1 MSLGEAA
8 RDARRARTLPLP
20 APLARLLGG
29 LLGERGADDTQRAA
43 LYAFLIRVV
52 SAGIAY
58 FSQVLLARWMG
69 SFEYGIFVF
78 VWVWIL
84 ILGGLAPLG
93 LSTSTTRFV
102 PEYRETGKFELLR
115 GLLRQSRLVTF
126 GVSTA
131 VALAGF
137 AGLALFGGMVTDY
150 YLLPAVLILF
160 CLPMYAL
167 EDVQDG
173 IARGYGWM
181 DVALIPPYILRPMLL
196 LLAMLG
202 VYAAG
207 MEMSAV
213 TAAGAA
219 IFASWS
225 SALVQ
230 TIQLNGRVRA
240 DMGAGPRKYESGLWM
255 RTSLPLLLFSGFV
268 LLLQNTDIL
277 VLSRYVGPSQVG
289 VYFAALKTISL
300 VAFVHFAVGAAY
312 ASRFSAFKARGEH
325 DALQQAVRDSVNWT
339 FWPSLAGTAGL
350 LLLGKPLLWLF
361 GADFTS
367 GYPAMFVLA
376 AGLALRAAMGPVELI
391 LNMLGEQKACA
402 AMLFAA
408 AALNLTLN
416 FALIPSYG
424 LMGAAVATAVSLAGA
439 AVAMAV
445 IARAR
450 LGLTCFVW
458 PR

>member
-8 RDARRARTLPLP
+8 RGARRARTLP
-20 APLARLLGG
+20 APLARLVGG
-29 LLGERGADDTQRAA
+29 LLGEQGADDTQRAA
-43 LYAFLIRVV
+43 LYAFVIRVV

-69 SFEYGIFVF
+69 SFEYGIYVF
-78 VWVWIL
+78 VWVWVL

-102 PEYRETGKFELLR
+102 PEYRETGRFQLLR
-115 GLLRQSRLVTF
+115 GLLRQSRLITL
-126 GVSTA
+126 GASTA
-131 VALAGF
+131 LALTGLL
-137 AGLALFGGMVTDY
+137 GLAFFGGMLADY
-150 YLLPAVLILF
+150 YLLPAILILF

-181 DVALIPPYILRPMLL
+181 DVALVPPYILRPLL
-196 LLAMLG
+196 LLLSMLG
-202 VYAAG
+202 AYAVG
-207 MEMSAV
+207 VEMSAV

-225 SALVQ
+225 SAIIQ
-230 TIQLNGRVRA
+230 TLQLDRRTRS
-240 DMGAGPRKYESGLWM
+240 DIGAGPREYETGLWM
-255 RTSLPLLLFSGFV
+255 RISLPLLLFAGFV

-277 VLSRYVGPSQVG
+277 VLSRYVGPSQVA
-289 VYFAALKTISL
+289 VYYAALKTISL
-300 VAFVHFAVGAAY
+300 VAFVHFSVGAAY
-312 ASRFSAFKARGEH
+312 ANRFSAFKARGEQ
-325 DALQQAVRDSVNWT
+325 DALQRAVRDSVNWT

-367 GYPAMFVLA
+367 GYPVMFVLA
-376 AGLALRAAMGPVELI
+376 AGLVLRAAMGPVELI
-391 LNMLGEQKACA
+391 LNMLDQQKACA
-402 AMLFAA
+402 AMLSAA
-408 AALNLTLN
+408 VALNIALN
-416 FALIPSYG
+416 FALIPLYG
-424 LMGAAVATAVSLAGA
+424 LMGAAVATSVSMAGA
-439 AVAMAV
+439 ALAMAV